1 MRRRPPRSKRT
12 ETLCPYTTLFRSHLH
27 HFVDVAENLADAL
40 FCARVEMCRVGCLG
54 RHALPALFQIFSASQ
69 RDRSR
74 FARPVPTKKS
84 AGPGCRI
91 STGCVWQKDRK
102 SVGQGKSLSGR
113 VVLGGRLSMRTKT
126 HTLRVRQLVT

>member
-74 FARPVPTKKS
+74 FTRPVPTKKS
-84 AGPGCRI
+84 AG
-91 STGCVWQKDRK
+91 TGLVNRLRSRK
-102 SVGQGKSLSGR
+102 TSSHEKKCGSGLSEIGR
-113 VVLGGRLSMRTKT
+113 ANV
-126 HTLRVRQLVT
+126 